1 MNVSQLHGIKKMK
14 AYWWIENNKTVSCNL
29 CFRKCTIE
37 PGNSGKC
44 GVRHNENGTLVSSW
58 LGRFCAAAVDPV
70 EKKPLFHWKS
80 GSFIYSLGS
89 IGCTMDCPFCPNH
102 RIARPSR
109 KLNPASI
116 PYISTYELVRKI
128 KGLGLNSVALTY
140 NEPSLQAEY
149 ICKAAPVLHDNGI
162 DITLVTNG
170 VMSHES
176 ATDLLSC
183 LKETD
188 AANIDVK
195 AFNPEKYSKLGGNL
209 ETMKN
214 NVRLFAEA
222 GVHIELT
229 NLVVP
234 ALNDDV
240 EEFTAMVNWIA
251 SISHEMPLHITRY
264 FPARVY
270 TEPPTDISI
279 LNSFASIAR
288 EKLKSV
294 HIGNV

>member
-1 MNVSQLHGIKKMK
+1 MFHSYTVLK

-37 PGNSGKC
+37 PGKC
-44 GVRHNENGTLVSSW
+44 GVRYNENGTLVSSW
-58 LGRFCAAAVDPV
+58 LGRFCTAAVDPV

-89 IGCTMDCPFCPNH
+89 ISCTMDCPFCQNH

-116 PYISTYELVRKI
+116 PYISPYELVGKI
-128 KGLGLNSVALTY
+128 KGLGLNSVAFTY

-149 ICKAAPVLHDNGI
+149 ICKVAPVLHDNGI
-162 DITLVTNG
+162 DIALVTNG

-176 ATDLLSC
+176 ATDLLSR
-183 LKETD
+183 LKEKDT
-188 AANIDVK
+188 ANIDVK
-195 AFNPEKYSKLGGNL
+195 AFNPEKYSKLGENL
-209 ETMKN
+209 KTVKN
-214 NVRLFAEA
+214 NIRLFAEA

-234 ALNDDV
+234 VLNDV
-240 EEFTAMVNWIA
+240 VKEFTAMVNWIA
-251 SISHEMPLHITRY
+251 SISHEIPLHITRY
-264 FPARVY
+264 FFARVY
-270 TEPPTDISI
+270 TEPPIDISI

-288 EKLKSV
+288 EKLKNV